1 MANLFTPVFIGG
13 TGRSG
18 TTILLNL
25 LSRHPEFHAS
35 MPREIKYL
43 TSRHGLIDLV
53 FTRPMRF
60 EETLKSRRNN
70 LAARALPLFG
80 RCQIDSF
87 KSEIFGTWWSE
98 KGKKGTTRGLVQG
111 IPREI
116 LEREFEVFRAQ
127 YRKDRKGAAR
137 QLFESLSVAQM
148 QDKPKRYF
156 GDSTPVNMM
165 QSDLIFDLLPTSK
178 FINVIRDGRDV
189 ASSVVKE
196 KWGPKSHREALKWWE
211 NRISQAHSSLSTI
224 PKDHVLEVRI
234 EDLVVHNRESALQ
247 RILAFLNLEPNNR
260 LEKYFADELIPE
272 RLHAGRWKTEVANPE
287 KFEESYLQILN
298 RLDSK
303 GIFVKQ
309 F

>member
-25 LSRHPEFHAS
+25 LSRHPEFQAS

-60 EETLKSRRNN
+60 EETLTSRRNN
-70 LAARALPLFG
+70 LAARVLPLIG
-80 RCQIDSF
+80 RSQIDSF
-87 KSEIFGTWWSE
+87 KREIFGTWWSE
-98 KGKKGTTRGLVQG
+98 TGKRGTTRGLVQG

-116 LEREFEVFRAQ
+116 LEREFEAFRAH
-127 YRKDRKGAAR
+127 YRKDRKDAAR
-137 QLFESLSVAQM
+137 QLFESLSLAQM
-148 QDKPKRYF
+148 HDKPKRYF

-165 QSDLIFDLLPTSK
+165 QSDLIFDLLPNSK

-189 ASSVVKE
+189 ASSVIKE
-196 KWGPKSHREALKWWE
+196 KWGPKSHHEALKWWE
-211 NRISQAHSSLSTI
+211 NRIFQAHTSLSRI

-234 EDLVVHNRESALQ
+234 ENLVVHDRKSALQ
-247 RILAFLNLEPNNR
+247 RILTFLNLEPSSR

-272 RLHAGRWKTEVANPE
+272 RLHAERWKTEVSNPE
-287 KFEESYLQILN
+287 KFERRYREILQKL
-298 RLDSK
+298 K
-303 GIFVKQ
+303 AQGISISEL
-309 F
+309 